1 MIGLFLAS
9 LLLSLMLM
17 GASLLPEERSLE
29 DHGGPQLPA
38 VPSLIWSLRFWILCT
53 LGFGLAGAPLALLG
67 VGPMASLAGALV
79 SGASLG
85 GVLWPVFEEPTMDV
99 TLSDLAGSEG
109 RVLRAVRPD
118 GGRVLIETLSTRLEL
133 PARSG
138 DGTEIG
144 VGRKVLVAFVDNGVA
159 CVVGYG

>member
-9 LLLSLMLM
+9 LLLSLMLI
-17 GASLLPEERSLE
+17 GASILPDERLLE
-29 DHGGPQLPA
+29 DRGGPQLPA
-38 VPSLIWSLRFWILCT
+38 APSPVWSLRFWILCA
-53 LGFGLAGAPLALLG
+53 LGFGLAGTPLTLLG
-67 VGPMASLAGALV
+67 VGPMASLFGALV

-85 GVLWPVFEEPTMDV
+85 GVLWPVFEEPTTDV

-109 RVLRAVRPD
+109 RVLRVVRPN
-118 GGRVLIETLSTRLEL
+118 GGRVVIETLSTRLEL

-159 CVVGYG
+159 CVISYG